1 MTVLRR
7 HMPLGVLLLS
17 CLLFDT
23 VFWFYNKSSSS
34 SSIIFSFGWQ
44 LQVHLSVPFCRAV
57 GGCCLVIGAPLCPSP
72 LYHRLPLLPR
82 LLLPFILH
90 LAYPQALH
98 LPSFCCGRILHE
110 LACCARLSPLS
121 RLIHLPDRHPLL
133 PPPLAPFPSSSDFPK
148 GCTCV
153 AHRLFSLLRDDP
165 ACVFLRLAF
174 IPSLPPA
181 PSRLPLLDRLLSPF
195 PLHLTCPQHL
205 SAARNTSYLNCVKSM
220 FVLLPPRWPLAASLN
235 AR

>member
-90 LAYPQALH
+90 LTYPQIVPAARITSSLRNGVASQSCVRSSCRCPLSTTGSISLNRLPH
-98 LPSFCCGRILHE
+98 LPRFICLFHPILHTG
-110 LACCARLSPLS
+110 RLYL
-121 RLIHLPDRHPLL
+121 RN
-133 PPPLAPFPSSSDFPK
+133 ASSS
-148 GCTCV
+148 
-153 AHRLFSLLRDDP
+153 LFLLRLNP
-165 ACVFLRLAF
+165 A
-174 IPSLPPA
+174 
-181 PSRLPLLDRLLSPF
+181 
-195 PLHLTCPQHL
+195 
-205 SAARNTSYLNCVKSM
+205 
-220 FVLLPPRWPLAASLN
+220 
-235 AR
+235 

>member
-90 LAYPQALH
+90 LTYRQIVPKARITSS
-98 LPSFCCGRILHE
+98 LPCGTILRS
-110 LACCARLSPLS
+110 LFMPLSPLYHRPIS
-121 RLIHLPDRHPLL
+121 LNRLPLL
-133 PPPLAPFPSSSDFPK
+133 PPFICLFHPTLHTGRLYLQNASSS
-148 GCTCV
+148 
-153 AHRLFSLLRDDP
+153 LFLLR
-165 ACVFLRLAF
+165 
-174 IPSLPPA
+174 
-181 PSRLPLLDRLLSPF
+181 
-195 PLHLTCPQHL
+195 
-205 SAARNTSYLNCVKSM
+205 LN
-220 FVLLPPRWPLAASLN
+220 RA
-235 AR
+235 